1 MEKSSGEKK
10 WKKGGGDKSKSKTR
24 AASKKPASAKDEV
37 SSSAGDQDGIAGFQG
52 AEDNML
58 GDGLP

>member
-10 WKKGGGDKSKSKTR
+10 KKKGTGDKSKSKTR

-37 SSSAGDQDGIAGFQG
+37 SSSAGDQESIAGFQG
-52 AEDNML
+52 AEDNL
-58 GDGLP
+58 IADGLP